1 MESPDD
7 PDQTRFSL
15 HDMETALELTFTMI
29 LHLKQELDN
38 PTSEVEYYE
47 LVLGFHDLFV
57 VKGQFVSG
65 DPVATLLNSYH
76 DSDEDENEDD

>member
-29 LHLKQELDN
+29 LHLKQELDD
-38 PTSEVEYYE
+38 PTSAVEYCE
-47 LVLGFHDLFV
+47 FIRGLHDLFV
-57 VKGQFVSG
+57 VKGQFVPG
-65 DPVATLLNSYH
+65 DPVATLENSYH
-76 DSDEDENEDD
+76 DDDDDDDD